1 VAEPVI
7 TLSASMP
14 VQTLPTPASRSSVA
28 PRRWGVLL
36 VLALLG
42 GTAVP
47 AAAQYF
53 GRNKVQYESFDFQVL
68 QTEHFDIYY
77 YPEMRDAA
85 LLAGRMAER
94 WYARLSRLLGH
105 ELGSRQ
111 PLIMYANHPHFEQTN
126 ALSGELGE
134 STGGVTEVFKRRM
147 VLPFAAG
154 LKDTDHV
161 LGHELVHA
169 FQYDITGQGGNVQAG
184 QFPGALRLPLWFIEG
199 MAEYLT
205 LGRDDPN
212 TAMWMRDQTRAK
224 LPTIPDLGDSYRWFP
239 YRYGQAVWAYLA
251 GRYGD
256 EIVGRLLQTAGR
268 SNDPELATARI
279 LGADLVE
286 LSDQWHRALR
296 ETYEPLVDVTDAVST
311 YGEAVFADKDVLNTA
326 PAISPDGRRI
336 AFISSRDLFSL
347 DVYIGDLE
355 TGKIVRK
362 LTHTAVDPHF
372 ESLQFISSAG
382 AWSPDGSQVALAG
395 VSRGRPILSIID
407 VESGDHVRE
416 IRLPELGEV
425 FTPAWSPDG
434 RQIAFSA
441 LVGGLSDLFTYDLER
456 EQLSR
461 LTNDAFGDL
470 QPTWSPDGRTL
481 AWVTDRFSTNLQR
494 LEYGEYQIGLYEVA
508 SGANRPAAGFPT
520 GKHMSPQWS
529 ADGTSL
535 FFISDQN
542 GISNVYRVR
551 LADGALRQVTNVYT
565 GVSGIT
571 PTSPA
576 LSVSRH
582 GDRAVMSLFTEGTMA
597 LYLVQDG
604 AVLDGQEVRAPFA
617 TASPDVLPPAEPIA
631 DQLAALLADAR
642 TGLPDTAEFFSKRYG
657 AGLSLDY
664 VAQPQLAVATSS
676 YGTYVGAGAALYWS
690 DMLGNR
696 NLATAL
702 QVNGGLKDITA
713 VVGYTNLRRRLNWGA
728 FVQQVPLLYQS
739 YPQYT
744 QVNQDGQILY
754 LEEIYRFRQTSRSL
768 SGLVAYPLNRAQRLE
783 LSLGLSDVRF
793 DEEIRTNVID
803 PVTGRKLDDYTTS
816 IPSLPGITTGFGSV
830 ALVYDQSLYGATGP
844 ILGQRYR
851 LNLSPSLGDLNYL
864 GVLGDYRRYVVPFR
878 PFTFAGRLLHYGR
891 YGSDG
896 DNQVLWPVNIGDPGL
911 VRGYSDGSFE
921 PRDCT
926 TDPGFPNDP
935 DLCPLYSRLLGS
947 RIILTNLELRF
958 PLLGALGVGGG
969 YYGFL
974 PVELALFTDAGLA
987 YWGGDLGDTGPDD
1000 RPWFFGGDRRP
1011 LVSAGAAVR
1020 VNLLGF
1026 AIVEIDY
1033 AYAFQRDRWI
1043 WQFGFVPGF

>member
-1 VAEPVI
+1 
-7 TLSASMP
+7 MP
-14 VQTLPTPASRSSVA
+14 MRPIPSQAHRLPTTASRWA
-28 PRRWGVLL
+28 AVLL
-36 VLALLG
+36 LTVLG
-42 GTAVP
+42 GTATP

-53 GRNKVQYESFDFQVL
+53 GRNKVQYETFDFQIL

-85 LLAGRMAER
+85 LIAGRMAER
-94 WYARLSRLLGH
+94 WYSRLSRLLGH

-169 FQYDITGQGGNVQAG
+169 FQFDITGQGGDVQNG

-205 LGRDDPN
+205 MGRDDAN
-212 TAMWMRDQTRAK
+212 TAMWMRDQTRTK
-224 LPTIPDLGDSYRWFP
+224 LPTIPELGDSYRWFP

-268 SNDPELATARI
+268 ANDPELAMARI
-279 LGADLVE
+279 LGADLLE
-286 LSDQWHRALR
+286 LSEQWHRALQ
-296 ETYEPLVDVTDAVST
+296 ETYEPLVDVTEAPST
-311 YGEAVFADKDVLNTA
+311 YGELVFGDKDVLNTA

-362 LTHTAVDPHF
+362 VTKTATDPHF

-382 AWSPDGSQVALAG
+382 AWSPDGTQFALAG
-395 VSRGRPILSIID
+395 VSRGRPIISIID
-407 VESGDHVRE
+407 VESGDHIRE
-416 IRLPELGEV
+416 IRLPELGEI

-434 RQIAFSA
+434 RTIAFSA
-441 LVGGLSDLFTYDLER
+441 LAGGLSDLFAYDLER

-461 LTNDAFGDL
+461 LTNDPFGDL
-470 QPTWSPDGRTL
+470 QPVWSPDGRTL
-481 AWVTDRFSTNLQR
+481 AWVTDRFSSNLDR
-494 LEYGEYQIGLYEVA
+494 LEYGEYQIALYDMA
-508 SGANRPAAGFPT
+508 TGATRPVPGFPT
-520 GKHMSPQWS
+520 GKHTNPQWS
-529 ADGTSL
+529 ADGGSL
-535 FFISDQN
+535 LFIADRN
-542 GISNVYRVR
+542 GISNVYRIR
-551 LADGALRQVTNVYT
+551 LSDGALRQVTNLYT

-576 LSVSRH
+576 LSVAQH
-582 GDRAVMSLFTEGTMA
+582 TDRAVMSMFTEGNMA
-597 LYLVQDG
+597 LYLVADSVLAGQDVEP
-604 AVLDGQEVRAPFA
+604 AFA
-617 TASPDVLPPAEPIA
+617 TASPNVLPPAEPIA
-631 DQLAALLADAR
+631 DQLASLLADAR

-664 VAQPQLAVATSS
+664 IAQPQLAVGTSA

-696 NLATAL
+696 NLTTAL
-702 QVNGGLKDITA
+702 QVNGSYKDITA
-713 VVGYTNLRRRLNWGA
+713 VLGYTNLRRRMNWGV
-728 FVQQVPLLYQS
+728 FLTQVPYLAS
-739 YPQYT
+739 YYAYGED
-744 QVNQDGQILY
+744 VIAGQPVLI
-754 LEEIYRFRQTSRSL
+754 EQNYRFRQTNRDL
-768 SGLVAYPLNRAQRLE
+768 TGMVAYALNRAQRLE
-783 LSLGLSDVRF
+783 FSVGVR
-793 DEEIRTNVID
+793 DIRFEQEVKTIVLD
-803 PVTGRKLDDYTTS
+803 YVTGAKIDDFTES
-816 IPSLPGITTGFGSV
+816 IPTGLEGITTGIGST

-851 LNLSPSLGDLNYL
+851 LELSPSVGDLNYL
-864 GVLGDYRRYVVPFR
+864 GVLADFRRYLMPIR
-878 PFTFAGRLLHYGR
+878 PFTLAGRLMHFGR
-891 YGSDG
+891 YWGDG
-896 DNQVLWPVNIGDPGL
+896 ESEVLQSLNIGYPGMI
-911 VRGYSDGSFE
+911 RGYTDNSFQ
-921 PRDCT
+921 PKDCAPDPAFPGD
-926 TDPGFPNDP
+926 TDQ
-935 DLCPLYSRLLGS
+935 CPLYSRLIGS
-947 RIILTNLELRF
+947 RMLMANLELRF

-974 PVELALFTDAGLA
+974 PIEMMFFADAGLA
-987 YWGGDLGDTGPDD
+987 YWGGDLAYTAPDD
-1000 RPWFFGGDRRP
+1000 RPWFAGGDRKP
-1011 LVSAGAAVR
+1011 LTSAGVGAR

-1026 AIVEIDY
+1026 AIIEIDW
-1033 AYAFQRDRWI
+1033 AYAFERERWI